1 MVEAFRGIY
10 YLIITGRYGRTF
22 IPYSARSEID
32 AAPNFKVLRYFN
44 LLECEVS
51 IYEFFS
57 EIMPVT
63 VRDGQPKNPFLQAY
77 LLRPSKW

>member
-1 MVEAFRGIY
+1 M
-10 YLIITGRYGRTF
+10 IITGRYGRMF

-51 IYEFFS
+51 IYGTFR
-57 EIMPVT
+57 EIRSVT
-63 VRDGQPKNPFLQAY
+63 VKDDPER
-77 LLRPSKW
+77 

>member
-1 MVEAFRGIY
+1 M
-10 YLIITGRYGRTF
+10 F

-51 IYEFFS
+51 IYETFS
-57 EIMPVT
+57 EIRPVT
-63 VRDGQPKNPFLQAY
+63 VRDG
-77 LLRPSKW
+77 RER

>member
-1 MVEAFRGIY
+1 M
-10 YLIITGRYGRTF
+10 F

-51 IYEFFS
+51 IYETFS
-57 EIMPVT
+57 EIRPVT
-63 VRDGQPKNPFLQAY
+63 VRDGRERSAQESILASVLAKT
-77 LLRPSKW
+77 